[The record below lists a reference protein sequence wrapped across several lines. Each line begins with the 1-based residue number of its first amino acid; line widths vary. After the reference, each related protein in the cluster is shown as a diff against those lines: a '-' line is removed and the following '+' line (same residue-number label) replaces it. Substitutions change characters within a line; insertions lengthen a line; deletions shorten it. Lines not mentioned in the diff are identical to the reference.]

1 VILTG
6 VRGNR
11 AKTMGMLLD
20 EAKDFFNMVLTAH
33 KPEEA
38 MDLIRKASD
47 PSDTIVVTGS
57 FYLVGEARR
66 ILNHD

>member
-1 VILTG
+1 
-6 VRGNR
+6 
-11 AKTMGMLLD
+11 MGMLLD